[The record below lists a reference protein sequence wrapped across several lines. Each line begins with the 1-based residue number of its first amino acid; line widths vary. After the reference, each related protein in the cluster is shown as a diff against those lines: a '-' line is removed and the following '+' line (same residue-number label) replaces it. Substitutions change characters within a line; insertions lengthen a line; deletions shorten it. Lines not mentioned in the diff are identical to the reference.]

1 VENVFEAMIFYKQ
14 KKKSGIINYYAT
26 LTLKESFMTQQLKGK
41 IFYGE
46 VIILES
52 KVIRYNEGIK
62 LLIQTTKNNKISI
75 SDHQQVSL

>member
-1 VENVFEAMIFYKQ
+1 
-14 KKKSGIINYYAT
+14 
-26 LTLKESFMTQQLKGK
+26 MTQQLKGK

-75 SDHQQVSL
+75 SYHQQVSL